1 MTEISRRIAEVV
13 DSSQRKLAQQGIV
26 LPVKTPE
33 GILVG
38 DILIKN
44 IGVLKYLY
52 RNQELIYK
60 EIHLNIAAIKM
71 ANILARS
78 RLNIRVDEIYRA
90 DQEYGKWYTDS
101 QVHKFNHD
109 SSRKKLNHERADML
123 WSRYCESRDRALQA
137 KKIVESLC
145 AG

>member
-1 MTEISRRIAEVV
+1 MTDISRRIAQVV
-13 DSSQRKLAQQGIV
+13 DSSQRKLAQTGII

-38 DILIKN
+38 DVLIEN
-44 IGVLKYLY
+44 VGVLKYLY
-52 RNQELIYK
+52 KNQELIYK
-60 EIHLNIAAIKM
+60 EIHLNVAAIKM

-78 RLNIRVDEIYRA
+78 RTDIKVDEIYRA

-101 QVHKFNHD
+101 QLHKFNHD
-109 SSRKKLNHERADML
+109 SSRKKRDHDRADML

>member
-26 LPVKTPE
+26 LPVKTSE

-109 SSRKKLNHERADML
+109 SSRKKSNHERADML